1 MGGVMVISLLATAL
15 NLAQP
20 WLSKLM
26 IDGALLHRDVGK
38 LWQVAGLM
46 VVATLGGYALNM
58 LASWRHVA
66 LSAAMLFDIRLALL
80 AHLQTLSPRFFSQ
93 FRLGDLMSRINS
105 DVSDVQRVAGDT
117 LLAALSNL
125 LFLLGT
131 LGMMVWLDWRLCLVG
146 IALVPVATLGFLRA
160 QKMLVDLTRQM
171 REAGADIGSLLV
183 DTITGM
189 RLVVAMNAQ
198 RRELDRFARA
208 NAVFVRHMLRLQATS
223 FASGALPGSLLTFST
238 VAVVVLGGMRIVHG
252 QTSIGTLV
260 AFLTYQ
266 QRLFSPVQGLMGL
279 SSTLSSTRVALA
291 RIFDLMDTP
300 AEIHE
305 CAHPLPV
312 THVAQ
317 ALAFHDVHLS
327 HGRDPVL
334 AGASFAIPAGSFC
347 AILGASGAGKS
358 SLADALIRLVDP
370 DAGRI
375 TLDEVDL
382 RDLDL
387 AGLRRTIVLV
397 EQTPFL
403 MNATLRDNILFG
415 AEPVEEA
422 DLTQAIAAAGLT
434 ELLARLPQGL
444 ATRTGER
451 GQALSAGERQRV
463 ALARALLRRPE
474 VLILDEPTAALDGAT
489 EALVAANLRAFL
501 PRATL
506 IVITH
511 KPALAAQAD
520 LLLRL
525 DNGLIHT
532 QSRCLVDA

>member
-1 MGGVMVISLLATAL
+1 MVISLLATAL

-26 IDGALLHRDVGK
+26 IDGALLHRNMDL
-38 LWQVAGLM
+38 LWQVAALM

-58 LASWRHVA
+58 LASWRHVS
-66 LSAAMLFDIRLALL
+66 LSAAMLFDIRVALL

-125 LFLLGT
+125 LFLVGT
-131 LGMMVWLDWRLCLVG
+131 FTMMMWLDWRLCLVG
-146 IALVPVATLGFLRA
+146 VALIPIATFAFLRA
-160 QKMLVDLTRQM
+160 QRMLVGLTRQM

-198 RRELDRFARA
+198 RRELARFAA
-208 NAVFVRHMLRLQATS
+208 TNSTFVRSMLRLQMTS
-223 FASGALPGSLLTFST
+223 FVTGALPGSLLTFST
-238 VAVVVLGGMRIVHG
+238 VAVVVMGGTRIIHG
-252 QTSIGTLV
+252 QMSIGTLV

-266 QRLFSPVQGLMGL
+266 QRLFSPIQGLMGL

-291 RIFDLMDTP
+291 RIFELMDTP

-305 CAHPLPV
+305 HAQPRR
-312 THVAQ
+312 VARVAE

-327 HGRDPVL
+327 HGREAVL
-334 AGASFAIPAGSFC
+334 AGTSFTIPAGAFC
-347 AILGASGAGKS
+347 AILGQSGAGKS
-358 SLADALIRLVDP
+358 SLADALIRLIDP
-370 DAGRI
+370 DQGRI
-375 TLDEVDL
+375 TLDGVDLREVDL
-382 RDLDL
+382 ADL
-387 AGLRRTIVLV
+387 RNTIVLV

-403 MNATLRDNILFG
+403 MNATLGDNIIFG
-415 AEPVEEA
+415 ADAV
-422 DLTQAIAAAGLT
+422 DNTTLTQAIAAAGLNDV
-434 ELLARLPQGL
+434 LKRLPEGL

-463 ALARALLRRPE
+463 ALARALLRRPD

-501 PRATL
+501 PDATL

-511 KPALAAQAD
+511 KPALAAQANLVLTLED
-520 LLLRL
+520 GR
-525 DNGLIHT
+525 IQARTAHT
-532 QSRCLVDA
+532 IPAYA

>member
-1 MGGVMVISLLATAL
+1 MAGVMAISLLATAL

-26 IDGALLHRDVGK
+26 IDDALLHRDMGR
-38 LWQVAGLM
+38 LWQVAALM
-46 VVATLGGYALNM
+46 VATTLGGYALNM
-58 LASWRHVA
+58 LSSWRHVA

-117 LLAALSNL
+117 LLAAMSNL

-131 LGMMVWLDWRLCLVG
+131 LGMMLWLDWRLCLAG
-146 IALVPVATLGFLRA
+146 IALVPVATLAFLRA
-160 QKMLVDLTRQM
+160 QHLLVGLTRRM

-198 RRELDRFARA
+198 RQELDRFAAA
-208 NAVFVRHMLRLQATS
+208 NAGFVRSMLRLQLTS
-223 FASGALPGSLLTFST
+223 FATGALPGGLLTFST
-238 VAVVVLGGMRIVHG
+238 VAVVVMGGARIFHG
-252 QTSIGTLV
+252 QMSIGALV
-260 AFLTYQ
+260 AFLAYQ
-266 QRLFSPVQGLMGL
+266 QRLFSPVQGLLGL
-279 SSTLSSTRVALA
+279 SSTLSSTRVALG
-291 RIFDLMDTP
+291 RIFELMDTP
-300 AEIHE
+300 PDVQEHAT
-305 CAHPLPV
+305 ARPV
-312 THVAQ
+312 ERLTQ
-317 ALAFHDVHLS
+317 ALVFHDVHLS
-327 HGRDPVL
+327 HGREPVL
-334 AGASFAIPAGSFC
+334 AGASFTIPAGRFC
-347 AILGASGAGKS
+347 ALLGASGAGKS

-370 DAGRI
+370 DGGRI
-375 TLDEVDL
+375 TLDGVDL
-382 RDLDL
+382 RELNL
-387 AGLRRTIVLV
+387 ADLRRTVVLV

-403 MNATLRDNILFG
+403 MNATLRENILFG
-415 AEPVEEA
+415 ADNIDTPSLEA
-422 DLTQAIAAAGLT
+422 AIAAAGLAEVLT
-434 ELLARLPQGL
+434 RLPLGL

-463 ALARALLRRPE
+463 ALARALLRRPD

-501 PRATL
+501 PHATL

-520 LLLRL
+520 LVLRL
-525 DNGLIHT
+525 EHGLIHAA
-532 QSRCLVDA
+532 QREAAHA

>member
-1 MGGVMVISLLATAL
+1 MVVSLLATAL

-26 IDGALLHRDVGK
+26 IDDALLHRDMTR
-38 LWQVAGLM
+38 LWQVAALM
-46 VVATLGGYALNM
+46 VATTLGGYALNM

-131 LGMMVWLDWRLCLVG
+131 LGMMLWLDWRLCLIGV
-146 IALVPVATLGFLRA
+146 ALVPLATLGFLRA
-160 QKMLVDLTRQM
+160 QRLLVGLTQRM

-198 RRELDRFARA
+198 RREQQRFAAA
-208 NAVFVRHMLRLQATS
+208 NASFVRSMLRLQLTS
-223 FASGALPGSLLTFST
+223 FASGALPGALLTFST
-238 VAVVVLGGMRIVHG
+238 VAIVVLGGARIFHG
-252 QTSIGTLV
+252 QMSVGALV
-260 AFLTYQ
+260 AFLAYQ
-266 QRLFSPVQGLMGL
+266 QRLFSPIQGLMGL
-279 SSTLSSTRVALA
+279 SSTLSSTRVALS
-291 RIFDLMDTP
+291 RIFELMDTP
-300 AEIHE
+300 PEVSEANP
-305 CAHPLPV
+305 CRAVSLM
-312 THVAQ
+312 TQ

-327 HGRDPVL
+327 HGREPVL
-334 AGASFAIPAGSFC
+334 AGASFAIPAGCFC
-347 AILGASGAGKS
+347 ALLGASGAGKS
-358 SLADALIRLVDP
+358 SLADALIRLIDP
-370 DAGRI
+370 DHGRI
-375 TLDEVDL
+375 TLDGIDL
-382 RDLDL
+382 RDLSLTD
-387 AGLRRTIVLV
+387 LRRTVLLV

-403 MNATLRDNILFG
+403 MNATLRDNLLFG
-415 AEPVEEA
+415 AYTA
-422 DLTQAIAAAGLT
+422 DDATLQAAIAAAGLA
-434 ELLARLPQGL
+434 ELLTRLPQGL
-444 ATRTGER
+444 STRTGER

-463 ALARALLRRPE
+463 ALARALLRRPS
-474 VLILDEPTAALDGAT
+474 VLILDEPTAALDGNT

-501 PRATL
+501 PDATL

-520 LLLRL
+520 LVLRL
-525 DNGLIHT
+525 EHGLIHT
-532 QSRCLVDA
+532 DQRQMAHV